1 MFSILEFLHHKKVT
15 VDFVLKGSLAATT
28 IDKWVQNLAINQ
40 TTDVSIQM
48 RMKPVFLQEDG

>member
-1 MFSILEFLHHKKVT
+1 MFLILEFLHHKKVT
-15 VDFVLKGSLAATT
+15 VKGSLAAAT